1 MKSLQRNR
9 KKIALWIIPFL
20 IGLAGFMM
28 GWLIFGGNNHNH
40 VESRHYISETTNKE
54 QGIVQMY
61 TCSMH
66 PQVRSPNPDDKCPI
80 CGMDL
85 IPVPAEDEPDVEMD
99 FRALRLTD
107 RAVALMQIQVW
118 PVEGRQVSV
127 PVRLYG
133 RLGYDETRLQ
143 TIAAWVSGRLERL
156 YIDFTGTSVQ
166 KDQPMVEIYSPQLIA
181 AQEEYLQAIQT
192 ARELEKSGSGRVL
205 ESTRLTVDA
214 SSDRLRLLGL
224 SQEQINRIQKEGRVE
239 DRLIISAP
247 LSGTVIEKL
256 AFAGDYVETGQPI
269 YRLADL
275 SHLWVQLEVYE
286 SDIQWLEL
294 GQKATFNTQ
303 SYPGKTF
310 EGTVSFIDPVLN
322 DRTRTVR
329 VRVDMPNPENLL
341 KPGMLVRGVIE
352 ADPGR
357 AQALD
362 ESEDEHDEHRDHAI
376 IQNDEHG
383 DHPIQHREETQ
394 IHAAGRPLVI
404 PVTAPLVTGKRALV
418 YVRVPEV
425 EQPTFEPREIV
436 LGPRVGEWYIVRE
449 GLNRGELVVTNGSF
463 KIDSELQIRGRPSMM
478 QPEGGPPPV
487 HDHGAPVAQ
496 AAEPPGEHR
505 PEQFQAVSSFRRQ
518 LGELVLANFDLV
530 KALASDDF
538 QEARQAA
545 QKAVDTLHLIE
556 PDNLTNDHEKPQW
569 KLMATTIH
577 ESLSAIVKAENPA
590 SQRLHFEKFSDALT
604 DAVRSFGVEQ
614 TGPVYQAVCPMVQ
627 GRKGYWLQPQKEIT
641 NPYFG
646 EMMLS
651 CGEIEEILVE
661 ADAHD
666 H

>member
-1 MKSLQRNR
+1 
-9 KKIALWIIPFL
+9 
-20 IGLAGFMM
+20 
-28 GWLIFGGNNHNH
+28 
-40 VESRHYISETTNKE
+40 
-54 QGIVQMY
+54 
-61 TCSMH
+61 
-66 PQVRSPNPDDKCPI
+66 
-80 CGMDL
+80 
-85 IPVPAEDEPDVEMD
+85 
-99 FRALRLTD
+99 
-107 RAVALMQIQVW
+107 
-118 PVEGRQVSV
+118 
-127 PVRLYG
+127 
-133 RLGYDETRLQ
+133 
-143 TIAAWVSGRLERL
+143 
-156 YIDFTGTSVQ
+156 
-166 KDQPMVEIYSPQLIA
+166 
-181 AQEEYLQAIQT
+181 
-192 ARELEKSGSGRVL
+192 
-205 ESTRLTVDA
+205 
-214 SSDRLRLLGL
+214 
-224 SQEQINRIQKEGRVE
+224 VE

-310 EGTVSFIDPVLN
+310 EGTVSFIDPILN

-357 AQALD
+357 TQALD

-376 IQNDEHG
+376 
-383 DHPIQHREETQ
+383 QHREETQ
-394 IHAAGRPLVI
+394 IHAAGMPLVI
-404 PVTAPLVTGKRALV
+404 PVTAPLVTGKRAVV

-436 LGPRVGEWYIVRE
+436 LGPRVGEWYIVHK
-449 GLNRGELVVTNGSF
+449 GLSRGELVVTNGSF
-463 KIDSELQIRGRPSMM
+463 KIDAELQIRGRPSMM

-487 HDHGAPVAQ
+487 HDHGATAAH
-496 AAEPPGEHR
+496 AAEPPWEHR
-505 PEQFQAVSSFRRQ
+505 PEQFQTASLFRKQ
-518 LGELVLANFDLV
+518 LGELVIANFDLV
-530 KALASDDF
+530 KALAADDF

-545 QKAVDTLHLIE
+545 QKAGDVLHLIE
-556 PDNLTNDHEKPQW
+556 PDNLNNDHEKHQW
-569 KLMATTIH
+569 NLMAKTIH

-627 GRKGYWLQPQKEIT
+627 GRKGYWLQPQREIK

-646 EMMLS
+646 AMMLT
-651 CGEIEEILVE
+651 CGEIAEILVE